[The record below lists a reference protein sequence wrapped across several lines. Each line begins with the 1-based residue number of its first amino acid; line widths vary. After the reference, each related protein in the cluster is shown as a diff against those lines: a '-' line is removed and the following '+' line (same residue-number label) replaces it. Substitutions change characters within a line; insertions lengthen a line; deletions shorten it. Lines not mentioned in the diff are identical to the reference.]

1 MGTSLRRISASFLS
15 IFSVTNLNST
25 LNGQICRVGLF
36 LFFAVTIFNSLVVAQ
51 VYSNFT
57 SVFSQNQKGNIVFVG
72 NALMTCPSGGNCSKA
87 QGGASDQNNNYSMIQ
102 IDVDGDG
109 TTINS
114 STADFTL
121 PSGGSVLWAGLYWGA
136 VSSSS
141 SRNQV
146 KFATPVA
153 GYTTITGTVGATSY
167 GYQGFADVTTRVQQG
182 GAGTYKVGNVQANT
196 GTNKWAG
203 WTLVIV
209 VQDPSQKLRNLN
221 VYNGLALVSQ
231 SNQSVTISI
240 SGFKTPLSGP
250 VNTQLGIVAYDGD
263 KGYTGDKL
271 KLNSTDVTNT
281 INTNTDF
288 FNSSI
293 SYLNA
298 FVTSKN
304 PNYVNQLG
312 FDADVVDASN
322 IIPNGATSATLTL
335 TTSGESYIPGCVTS
349 AIELF
354 APDIQTTKIGYD
366 VNLGLLEPG
375 DTLEY
380 TLVAK
385 NVGQDGARDVIL
397 RDTIPANSTYIPG
410 SLQITN
416 GANVGSKSDATGD
429 DQAEYNS
436 GNNLILFRLGAGAN
450 GSQGG
455 TLALSESTT
464 VKFKIQIDPLAADQ
478 ARVRNQG
485 SVAFTSQT
493 LLTPYEVQTFAADTV
508 VVWAADLR
516 VTKTANPTSI
526 QGGQNTVFT
535 IKVVNFGKKNTT
547 GVTVADTL
555 PAGLNFVSSSAT
567 LGTYSSS
574 TGIWTVGSFGVGD
587 SAILT
592 ITATGT
598 SGGIK
603 TNTALTKASSRPDPY
618 PTNNS
623 SSVSVTV
630 SDTSAPAAPVITF
643 PLNGSSTND
652 NTPTITGTAEAFSKV
667 RVYIDGVL
675 KDSVT
680 ANASGNWSYTSAAL
694 AQGNHTVRATATD
707 GSGNTSPSSPTNTF
721 SIDTGVPA
729 KPVITVP
736 SNGQTFT
743 TSTPTWTGT
752 SEANVKIRLYVN
764 GVLFDSTYANGSGNW
779 SYLCKGLANGS
790 YTLRVRAVDAAGNV
804 SEQSS
809 SKDFTISDST
819 APSAPIVQTPA
830 NGSTIT
836 TTTPVI
842 SGTSEPYNKIRI
854 YVDGVL
860 KDSVTANASGNWTY
874 TSTALSQGSHNVK
887 AKAVDPA
894 GNTSGY
900 SNINTFTVDSV
911 APNAPVVVLPANGST
926 VTTSRPVF
934 TGTAEANSKVRIY
947 VDGVLTDSTTTN
959 GSGNWSDTS
968 NATLSDGSHNVKA
981 VVVDAAG
988 NVSGFSNTNTFTID
1002 ATAPSAPVV
1011 VTPANGSTTST
1022 TPTFSGTA
1030 EANSKVRLYVD
1041 GVLVDSTTANG
1052 SGAWSKLSAALAQG
1066 SHTIKATATD
1076 AAGHTSVF
1084 SNTNTFTIDTV
1095 APNAPVVS
1103 TPANGSY
1110 VTTTT
1115 PLFTGTAEANSKI
1128 RMYVD
1133 GVLVDSTTANGSG
1146 AWSDTSAAL
1155 AQGSHTIKVTATDA
1169 AGNTSV
1175 FSNTN
1180 TFTVDSI
1187 TPNAPVV
1194 TAPTN
1199 GSYVTTTTP
1208 LFTGTAEANSKVRI
1222 YVDGVLVD
1230 STTANGSGAWS
1241 DTSAALAQG
1250 SHTIK
1255 VTSTDAAGNTSV
1267 FSNVN
1272 TFTID
1277 TVAPNAPIVAAP
1289 ANGSTV
1295 ATTTPTFT
1303 GTAEANSKVRL
1314 YVDGV
1319 LVDSTTTNGSG
1330 AWSKISAALAQ
1341 GSHTIK
1347 VTATDAAGNTSV
1359 FSNINTFTVDS
1370 VAPNAPVVTAPA
1382 NGSTV
1387 NTTTPTF
1394 TGTAEAD
1401 SKVRLY
1407 VDGVLVDSTT
1417 ANGSGAWSKV
1427 SAALTQGSHT
1437 IKATSVDAAG
1447 NVSSFSNTN
1456 TFTVDPVAPNA
1467 PVVTAPANGSTV
1479 ATTTPT
1485 FTGTAEANS
1494 KVRLYVDGVLVD
1506 STTANGSGAWSK
1518 ASAALAQGSHT
1529 IKATSVDAAGN
1540 VSGFSNTNTFT
1551 VDTVAPNAP
1560 VVVAPAN
1567 GSTVNTTTPTFSG
1580 TAEANSKV
1588 RLYVDGVLVDSTTTN
1603 GSGAWSKV
1611 SATLAQGS
1619 HTIKATSVDV
1629 AGNVSSFSNTNTFT
1643 VDSVAPNA
1651 PVVVLPAN
1659 GSTVTTTTPTFTGT
1673 AEANSKVHL
1682 YVDGVLVDS
1691 TTADGSGN
1699 FSKVSAVLAQGSHTI
1714 KATST
1719 DAVGNTSGFSNTNT
1733 FTIDMVAPN
1742 APVVILPADGSIV
1755 ATTTPTFTGT
1765 AEVNSKVRLYVD
1777 GVLVDSTTA
1786 DGSGNFSKV
1795 SAALAQGSH
1804 TIKATSTDA
1813 AGNTSGFSNTNTFT
1827 IDTVAPNVPIVILP
1841 ADGSIVTTTTPTF
1854 TGTAEANS
1862 KVRLYVDGVLVDS
1875 TTADGSGNFS
1885 KVSAALAQ
1893 GSHTIKAT
1901 STDAAGN
1908 TSGLS
1913 NTNTFTIDTVAPNA
1927 PVVILPADGSIV
1939 ATTTPTF
1946 TGTAE
1951 ANSKVRLYVDGV
1963 LVDSTTADGSG
1974 NFSKVSATLSQG
1986 SHTIKATSTDAAG
1999 NTSGFSNT
2007 NTFTIDTIAPNAP
2020 TVATPA
2026 NGSIIS
2032 TSTPTFSGTAEA
2044 NSKVRLY
2051 VDGVLVDS
2059 TTANGSGNYSALSAT
2074 LIQGSH
2080 TIKVTSTDAAGNT
2093 SVFSNTNTF
2102 TINTGVPTVPVIASP
2117 VDNSSTP
2124 DNTPLISGT
2133 ADPND
2138 TVKIYV
2144 DGVLVATVV
2153 TDGSGD
2159 WTYTSSPLADGPHTI
2174 HATATNNAGTTS
2186 GNSPTTDFT
2195 VDTVAPNAPVVI
2207 LPADGSLITTT
2218 TPTFTG
2224 TAEANSKVRLYVD
2237 GVLVDSTTADGSGN
2251 FSKVSAA
2258 LAQGNHTIK
2267 ATSTDAA
2274 GNTSGFSNTNTFT
2287 IDTIAP
2293 NAPVVIL
2300 PADGSIITTTTPTFT
2315 GTAEANSKVRLYV
2328 DGVLVDSTTADG
2340 SGNFS
2345 KVSAALAQGSHTT
2358 KATSTDAAGNTSGFS
2373 NTNTF
2378 TIDTVAPNAPVVIL
2392 PADGS
2397 IITTTTPT
2405 FTGTAEANSKVR
2417 LYVDG
2422 VLVDSTTADG
2432 SGNFSKVSASLAQG
2446 SHTIKATSTDAAGNT
2461 SGFSSTNTFTI
2472 DTIAPNAPVVILPAD
2487 GSVIA
2492 TTTPTFT
2499 GTAEANSKVRL
2510 YVDGVLVDST
2520 TADGSGNFSNVSATL
2535 AQGSHTI
2542 KATSTD
2548 AAGNTS
2554 GFSNTNTFTIDTV
2567 APNAPVVILPTDGS
2581 TVTTTTPTFTGTAE
2595 ANSKVRL
2602 YVDGVLVDS
2611 TTADGSGNFSKVSAT
2626 LAQGS
2631 HTIKATS
2638 TDAAGNTS
2646 GFSNT
2651 NTFFIDTQVPN
2662 APVVLSP
2669 ADGSTITTTTPTF
2682 IGTAEANSKVRLYV
2696 DGILVDSVTADGS
2709 GNFNK
2714 VSAPLSQGSH
2724 TITVTSTD
2732 AIGNTS
2738 GFSNTN
2744 TFTIDTVAPN
2754 APVVI
2759 LPADGSTVT
2768 TTTPTFTGTAEPNS
2782 KVRLYVDGVLVDS
2795 TTANGSGNFSKVS
2808 APLAQGS
2815 HTIKATS
2822 TDAAGNTSVFSNT
2835 NTFILNTVPP
2845 PVAIITPAN
2854 ASVINDNTPTINGTT
2869 DPNLPVIISMDGV
2882 PFDTVTSDGS
2892 GNWTTT
2898 YSTPLIDGPHTVTAL
2913 ATAVNGLTAT
2923 TSNLFTIDTI
2933 SPTVVITNPALTYLS
2948 NPVLSGIAGTAE
2960 TFSRLIISIDGVPV
2974 DTIQMGSSPNWTS
2987 DYTGTLPEG
2996 PHTITV
3002 VATDPAGNTNST
3014 SKPIVID
3021 TIPPSI
3027 TVSTPADNSV
3037 TNDNTPPI
3045 SGLAEPNTFV
3055 IVYVDGV
3062 PIDSM
3067 IAVGGVWST
3076 NRCPVLSDG
3085 PHTVSATG
3093 RDAANNQNTSAEN
3106 NFTVDANAPSV
3117 AITTPVNGSTT
3128 SNTQPPING
3137 TSEPGCTVV
3146 LSLDG
3151 VPVDTFSI
3159 PVNGLWNYDPP
3170 SPLAEGP
3177 HTAIAVATDATGNT
3191 ATATSNFTIDTTLPY
3206 VTIILPADGSIL
3218 TTLTPTLTGTAEP
3231 ATTARVYVDG
3241 NLVTTFTQN
3250 GSGNWSHPSA
3260 ALTVGTHTAFA
3271 TATDGA
3277 GNMATSVTHT
3287 FSIDNSLPTV
3297 SVVTPA
3303 DGSTINTNT
3312 PTLSGTSEPNALTKV
3327 YLDSVLDTTFTQD
3340 ATGTWSYPSE
3350 VLSEGFHQLFASA
3363 TDSAGNTALSDTN
3376 IFRIL
3381 TTPVLTAISPS
3392 TKRVGYPAFTMIV
3405 SGENFRPTSVV
3416 RFNGSDRPTTYVSPT
3431 QLLVDVPE
3439 SDLANVGSKNVSVF
3453 TPAPGGGISNS
3464 LPFTVTGATI
3474 SGIVFYDVNRNGV
3487 RDPNEVGIGGIRMNA
3502 TATNPSNSQLTTTQP
3517 NGTYL
3522 FTNVPLDDYSITESL
3537 PSGWATK
3544 TPVTGNYDVNISIG
3558 SDLFGYDFANYVF
3571 SDTGS
3576 YRTFTPM
3583 DLITKKAVSRKK
3595 CNGFT
3600 FSFNFPNKTGRK
3612 ANGLYVE
3619 FNNVVTQFTTFSPF
3633 EEMIDLGQNAQ
3644 DYKFYGPIIDT
3655 GQVIVISGF
3664 SAVTPCRIRIEKWWW
3679 LWNDTNTSKKRSEG
3693 PMWASFFAST
3703 LPMPNNANVRDEV
3716 MSNGQIISYG
3726 LQVGVPSIENSRKY
3740 AWVDV
3745 RKSTDFQGSLIDK
3758 IGMATGSPRGFTNG
3772 PRAGAIVGKQKKLPP
3787 SKFNNRLFA
3796 ELLALKFNIW
3806 ASNVNMTPNGF
3817 GELIFQENNNPL
3829 SGMMIKDI
3837 GKRADTLMTF
3847 WKDFADSSL
3856 YINMDTT
3863 VRKLNLAF
3871 YGPLDTNS
3879 FALKTRAKG
3888 VRSIT
3893 DIDFLRANPKATP
3906 STQIEE
3912 PVLSELD
3919 NLLPQQFEL
3928 HQNYPDPFNPSTTIS
3943 FELPTVSVVTLKVYD
3958 VLGKEVATPINQE
3971 EMDAGNQTVEF
3982 DGSNLASGVYFYK
3995 IVATVPLDNDDDI
4008 LSGQSFVNT
4017 KKMMLLR

>member
-1 MGTSLRRISASFLS
+1 MGTYLRRRTASLLS
-15 IFSVTNLNST
+15 IFSTFCPISKPERHHRLLCASLLFIVTVLGT
-25 LNGQICRVGLF
+25 Q
-36 LFFAVTIFNSLVVAQ
+36 AHAQ
-51 VYSNFT
+51 VYNNFT

-72 NALMTCPSGGNCSKA
+72 NALMTCPSGGDCAKT
-87 QGGASDQNNNYSMIQ
+87 QGGASDQNNNWSMVQ

-109 TTINS
+109 TTFNS

-231 SNQSVTISI
+231 SNQSVTITV

-263 KGYTGDKL
+263 KGFTGDKL
-271 KLNSTDVTNT
+271 RLNSTDVTNT

-298 FVTSKN
+298 YLTAKN

-312 FDADVVDASN
+312 FDGDVVDASN
-322 IIPNGATSATLTL
+322 IIPNGATSATITL
-335 TTSGESYIPGCVTS
+335 TTSGESYIPGCVTT

-354 APDIQTTKIGYD
+354 APDIQTTKIGFD
-366 VNLGLLEPG
+366 SNAGVLEPG

-410 SLQITN
+410 SLQITA
-416 GANVGSKSDATGD
+416 GANVGSKSDAASD
-429 DQAEYNS
+429 DQAEYIS
-436 GNNLILFRLGAGAN
+436 GSNLVLFRLGTGAN

-455 TLALSESTT
+455 ALALSESTT
-464 VKFKIQIDPLAADQ
+464 VKFKILIDPLAADQ

-493 LLTPYEVQTFAADTV
+493 LLTPYEVKTFAADTV

-516 VTKTANPTSI
+516 VTKTANPTTI
-526 QGGQNTVFT
+526 QGGQNTVFS
-535 IKVVNFGKKNTT
+535 IKIKNYGKKNTT
-547 GVTVADTL
+547 GVTAADTL
-555 PAGLNFVSSSAT
+555 PVGLNYISSSAT
-567 LGTYSSS
+567 LGSYSSS

-587 SAILT
+587 SATLT

-598 SGGIK
+598 SAGTK

-630 SDTSAPAAPVITF
+630 VDTSAPAAPVITF
-643 PLNGSSTND
+643 PLNGGSTND
-652 NTPTITGTAEAFSKV
+652 NTPTITGTAEAFSKIK
-667 RVYIDGVL
+667 VYIDGVL

-680 ANASGNWSYTSAAL
+680 ADVSGNWSYTSASL
-694 AQGNHTVRATATD
+694 SQGSHTVRATATD

-721 SIDTGVPA
+721 TIDTGVPA

-743 TSTPTWTGT
+743 TSTPTWSGT
-752 SEANVKIRLYVN
+752 SEANVKIRLYVS
-764 GVLFDSTYANGSGNW
+764 GVLFDSTYADASGNW

-790 YTLRVRAVDAAGNV
+790 YTLRARAVDAAGNV
-804 SEQSS
+804 SDQSS
-809 SKDFTISDST
+809 SKDFTIADST
-819 APSAPIVQTPA
+819 APAAPVVQTPS
-830 NGSTIT
+830 NGSTIN
-836 TTTPVI
+836 TTTPVV

-860 KDSVTANASGNWTY
+860 KDSVTANSSGNWTY

-900 SNINTFTVDSV
+900 SNINTFTIDTV

-968 NATLSDGSHNVKA
+968 NTTLADGSHNVKA
-981 VVVDAAG
+981 VAVDAAG

-1002 ATAPSAPVV
+1002 AVAPNAPVV
-1011 VTPANGSTTST
+1011 ITPANGSTLTTT

-1041 GVLVDSTTANG
+1041 GVLVDSTTTNG
-1052 SGAWSKLSAALAQG
+1052 SGAWSKVSAALVQG

-1076 AAGHTSVF
+1076 AAGNTSVF

-1095 APNAPVVS
+1095 APSAPVV
-1103 TPANGSY
+1103 TAPANGSY

-1115 PLFTGTAEANSKI
+1115 PFFTGTAEANSKVRI
-1128 RMYVD
+1128 YVD

-1187 TPNAPVV
+1187 APNAPVV
-1194 TAPTN
+1194 TAPVN

-1267 FSNVN
+1267 FSNTN
-1272 TFTID
+1272 TFTVD
-1277 TVAPNAPIVAAP
+1277 NVTPNAPIVAAP

-1295 ATTTPTFT
+1295 ATTTPTFS
-1303 GTAEANSKVRL
+1303 GTAEANSKVRI

-1319 LVDSTTTNGSG
+1319 LVDSTTANGSG
-1330 AWSKISAALAQ
+1330 AWSKVSAALAQ

-1347 VTATDAAGNTSV
+1347 VTSTDAAGNTSV

-1370 VAPNAPVVTAPA
+1370 VAPNAPVVTTPA

-1394 TGTAEAD
+1394 SGTAEAN

-1427 SAALTQGSHT
+1427 SATLAQGSHT
-1437 IKATSVDAAG
+1437 IKATAVDAAG
-1447 NVSSFSNTN
+1447 NVSGFSNTN
-1456 TFTVDPVAPNA
+1456 TFTVDTVAPNA

-1518 ASAALAQGSHT
+1518 VSAALAQGSHT

-1551 VDTVAPNAP
+1551 VDTGAPSAP
-1560 VVVAPAN
+1560 VVTAPAN
-1567 GSTVNTTTPTFSG
+1567 GSTVATTTPTFRG

-1588 RLYVDGVLVDSTTTN
+1588 RIYVDGVLVDSTTAN

-1611 SATLAQGS
+1611 SAALAQGS

-1629 AGNVSSFSNTNTFT
+1629 AGNVSGFSNTNTFT

-1651 PVVVLPAN
+1651 PVVILPAN
-1659 GSTVTTTTPTFTGT
+1659 GS
-1673 AEANSKVHL
+1673 
-1682 YVDGVLVDS
+1682 
-1691 TTADGSGN
+1691 
-1699 FSKVSAVLAQGSHTI
+1699 I
-1714 KATST
+1714 
-1719 DAVGNTSGFSNTNT
+1719 
-1733 FTIDMVAPN
+1733 I
-1742 APVVILPADGSIV
+1742 
-1755 ATTTPTFTGT
+1755 
-1765 AEVNSKVRLYVD
+1765 
-1777 GVLVDSTTA
+1777 
-1786 DGSGNFSKV
+1786 
-1795 SAALAQGSH
+1795 
-1804 TIKATSTDA
+1804 
-1813 AGNTSGFSNTNTFT
+1813 
-1827 IDTVAPNVPIVILP
+1827 
-1841 ADGSIVTTTTPTF
+1841 TTTTPTF

-1885 KVSAALAQ
+1885 KVSAVLAQ

-1901 STDAAGN
+1901 ATDAIGN
-1908 TSGLS
+1908 TSSFS
-1913 NTNTFTIDTVAPNA
+1913 NTNTFTIDTAAPNA
-1927 PVVILPADGSIV
+1927 PVVVLPANGSTV
-1939 ATTTPTF
+1939 TTTTPTF

-1951 ANSKVRLYVDGV
+1951 ANSKVHLYVDGV
-1963 LVDSTTADGSG
+1963 LADSTTADGSG

-2007 NTFTIDTIAPNAP
+2007 NTFTIDTVAPNAP
-2020 TVATPA
+2020 VVILPADVSIVTTTTPTFTGTAEANSKVRLYVDGILVDSTTADGSGNFSKVSAALSQGNHTIKATSTDAAGNTSGFSNTNTFTIDTVAPNAPVVVLPA
-2026 NGSIIS
+2026 DGSIVA
-2032 TSTPTFSGTAEA
+2032 TTTPTFSGTAEA

-2059 TTANGSGNYSALSAT
+2059 TTADGTGNFSKVSAALAQGSHTIKATSTDAAGNTSGFSNTNTFTIDTVAPNAPTVALPANGSIVATSTPTFSGTAEANSKVRLYVDGDLVDSTTTNGSGNWSAVSAT
-2074 LIQGSH
+2074 LNQGSH
-2080 TIKVTSTDAAGNT
+2080 AIKVTSTDAAGNT

-2102 TINTGVPTVPVIASP
+2102 TINTGVPTTPVIASP
-2117 VDNSSTP
+2117 IDNSSTP

-2138 TVKIYV
+2138 TVKIYL

-2153 TDGSGD
+2153 ANGSGD
-2159 WTYTSSPLADGPHTI
+2159 WSYTSSPLADGPHTI
-2174 HATATNNAGTTS
+2174 TATATNNAGTTS
-2186 GNSPTTDFT
+2186 ASSPTTDFT

-2207 LPADGSLITTT
+2207 LLADGSLITTT

-2251 FSKVSAA
+2251 FNKVSAALAQGSHTIKATSTDAAGNTSGFSNTNTFTIDTIAPNAPVVILPADGSIITTTTPTFTGTAEANSNVRLYVDGVLADSTTADGSGNFSKVSAA
-2258 LAQGNHTIK
+2258 LAQGSHTIK

-2328 DGVLVDSTTADG
+2328 DGALVDSTTADG

-2345 KVSAALAQGSHTT
+2345 KVSAA
-2358 KATSTDAAGNTSGFS
+2358 
-2373 NTNTF
+2373 
-2378 TIDTVAPNAPVVIL
+2378 
-2392 PADGS
+2392 
-2397 IITTTTPT
+2397 
-2405 FTGTAEANSKVR
+2405 
-2417 LYVDG
+2417 
-2422 VLVDSTTADG
+2422 
-2432 SGNFSKVSASLAQG
+2432 
-2446 SHTIKATSTDAAGNT
+2446 
-2461 SGFSSTNTFTI
+2461 
-2472 DTIAPNAPVVILPAD
+2472 
-2487 GSVIA
+2487 
-2492 TTTPTFT
+2492 
-2499 GTAEANSKVRL
+2499 
-2510 YVDGVLVDST
+2510 
-2520 TADGSGNFSNVSATL
+2520 L

-2567 APNAPVVILPTDGS
+2567 APNAPVVILPADGS
-2581 TVTTTTPTFTGTAE
+2581 IIATTTPTFTGTAE

-2611 TTADGSGNFSKVSAT
+2611 TTANGSGNFSKVSSALAEGSHTIKATSTDAAGNTSVFSNMNTFTIDTTSPNAPVVILPANGSVVTTTTPTFTGTAEANTKVRLYVDGLLVDSTTSDGSGNFSKVSAT
-2626 LAQGS
+2626 LSQGS

-2646 GFSNT
+2646 VFSNT
-2651 NTFFIDTQVPN
+2651 NTFTIDTQAPN
-2662 APVVLSP
+2662 TPVVLSP

-2682 IGTAEANSKVRLYV
+2682 FGTAEANSKLRLYV
-2696 DGILVDSVTADGS
+2696 DGVLVDSVTADGS

-2714 VSAPLSQGSH
+2714 VSATLAQGSH
-2724 TITVTSTD
+2724 TITVTATD

-2754 APVVI
+2754 APIVI
-2759 LPADGSTVT
+2759 LPANGSTV
-2768 TTTPTFTGTAEPNS
+2768 TTTPTFTGTAEANS

-2808 APLAQGS
+2808 ASLSQGS

-2835 NTFILNTVPP
+2835 NTFTINTVPP
-2845 PVAIITPAN
+2845 PVAIVTPAN

-2869 DPNLPVIISMDGV
+2869 DPNLPVIVSMDGV

-2898 YSTPLIDGPHTVTAL
+2898 YLTPLIDGPHTVTAL
-2913 ATAVNGLTAT
+2913 ATAVNGLTAS

-2933 SPTVVITNPALTYLS
+2933 TPTVVITSPASTYLS
-2948 NPVLSGIAGTAE
+2948 NPILSGIAGTAE
-2960 TFSRLIISIDGVPV
+2960 TFSLLIISIDGVPV
-2974 DTIQMGSSPNWTS
+2974 DTIQMGSSPNWIS

-3002 VATDPAGNTNST
+3002 TATDPAGNTNST

-3027 TVSTPADNSV
+3027 TVASPADNSV
-3037 TNDNTPPI
+3037 TNDNQPTI
-3045 SGLAEPNTFV
+3045 SGLAEPNAFV
-3055 IVYVDGV
+3055 VVYVDGV

-3067 IAVGGVWST
+3067 IAVGGVWT
-3076 NRCPVLSDG
+3076 TDRCPVLSDG

-3093 RDAANNQNTSAEN
+3093 RDGANNQNTSAEN
-3106 NFTVDANAPSV
+3106 NFTVDANAPTV
-3117 AITTPVNGSTT
+3117 AITTPANGSTT

-3137 TSEPGCTVV
+3137 TSESGCTVV

-3151 VPVDTFSI
+3151 VPVDTFTI
-3159 PVNGLWNYDPP
+3159 PVNGLWNYNPP
-3170 SPLAEGP
+3170 APLAEGP
-3177 HTAIAVATDATGNT
+3177 HTATAVATDATGNT

-3218 TTLTPTLTGTAEP
+3218 TTLTPTITGTAEP
-3231 ATTARVYVDG
+3231 ASTVRVYVDG
-3241 NLVTTFTQN
+3241 VLKTTFTQN
-3250 GSGNWSHPSA
+3250 GTGNWSHPSA
-3260 ALTVGTHTAFA
+3260 ALTVGTHNAYA
-3271 TATDGA
+3271 TATDAA
-3277 GNMATSVTHT
+3277 GNMATSTTHT
-3287 FSIDNSLPTV
+3287 FSLDNSLPTV

-3327 YLDSVLDTTFTQD
+3327 YLDGLLDTTFTQD
-3340 ATGTWSYPSE
+3340 GTGTWSYPSD
-3350 VLSEGFHQLFASA
+3350 VLSEGFHQLFATA
-3363 TDSAGNTALSDTN
+3363 RDSAGNTALSDTN

-3416 RFNGSDRPTTYVSPT
+3416 RFGGSDRPTTYVSPT

-3439 SDLANVGSKNVSVF
+3439 SDMATVGMKNVSVF

-3464 LPFTVTGATI
+3464 LPFTVSGATI
-3474 SGIVFYDVNRNGV
+3474 SGLVFYDVNRNGV
-3487 RDPNEVGIGGIRMNA
+3487 HDPNEVGIGGVTMNA
-3502 TATNPSNSQLTTTQP
+3502 TATNPSNSLLTVTQP

-3522 FTNVPLDDYSITESL
+3522 FTNVPIDNYSITESL

-3544 TPVTGNYDVNISIG
+3544 T
-3558 SDLFGYDFANYVF
+3558 
-3571 SDTGS
+3571 
-3576 YRTFTPM
+3576 
-3583 DLITKKAVSRKK
+3583 
-3595 CNGFT
+3595 
-3600 FSFNFPNKTGRK
+3600 
-3612 ANGLYVE
+3612 
-3619 FNNVVTQFTTFSPF
+3619 
-3633 EEMIDLGQNAQ
+3633 
-3644 DYKFYGPIIDT
+3644 
-3655 GQVIVISGF
+3655 
-3664 SAVTPCRIRIEKWWW
+3664 
-3679 LWNDTNTSKKRSEG
+3679 
-3693 PMWASFFAST
+3693 
-3703 LPMPNNANVRDEV
+3703 
-3716 MSNGQIISYG
+3716 
-3726 LQVGVPSIENSRKY
+3726 
-3740 AWVDV
+3740 
-3745 RKSTDFQGSLIDK
+3745 
-3758 IGMATGSPRGFTNG
+3758 
-3772 PRAGAIVGKQKKLPP
+3772 
-3787 SKFNNRLFA
+3787 
-3796 ELLALKFNIW
+3796 
-3806 ASNVNMTPNGF
+3806 
-3817 GELIFQENNNPL
+3817 
-3829 SGMMIKDI
+3829 
-3837 GKRADTLMTF
+3837 
-3847 WKDFADSSL
+3847 
-3856 YINMDTT
+3856 
-3863 VRKLNLAF
+3863 
-3871 YGPLDTNS
+3871 
-3879 FALKTRAKG
+3879 
-3888 VRSIT
+3888 
-3893 DIDFLRANPKATP
+3893 
-3906 STQIEE
+3906 
-3912 PVLSELD
+3912 
-3919 NLLPQQFEL
+3919 
-3928 HQNYPDPFNPSTTIS
+3928 
-3943 FELPTVSVVTLKVYD
+3943 
-3958 VLGKEVATPINQE
+3958 
-3971 EMDAGNQTVEF
+3971 
-3982 DGSNLASGVYFYK
+3982 
-3995 IVATVPLDNDDDI
+3995 
-4008 LSGQSFVNT
+4008 
-4017 KKMMLLR
+4017 